1 MEDTGRPT
9 DSYRLIHTA
18 NMVGLFTCTFVKAS
32 LYNRIHSI
40 RSSEVKRGMG
50 GFHGNKVSLSVS
62 LHSLMADSPLKGAV
76 IVRFILDDSSFCF
89 VNCHLAA
96 GQTQTSARNNDITA
110 IMDSVVFPT
119 VGETKSDNELFVN
132 GGDGSMIQDHAI
144 CFLNGDLNY
153 RIDTMGRDAVIKAVK
168 SNNLLKLLERDQLR
182 VAQRRNPI
190 FPLRSLQE
198 APIAFAPTYKY
209 DVGSANYDSS
219 EKRRSPAWCDRILH
233 KKSARICQLNYLR
246 HELQI
251 SDHRPV
257 SALFTASVKQ
267 ISSSKRA
274 SIQAQAEESFKAE
287 IETFSNQTK

>member
-18 NMVGLFTCTFVKAS
+18 NMVGLFTCMFVKAA

-50 GFHGNKVSLSVS
+50 GFHGNKVSLPFQ
-62 LHSLMADSPLKGAV
+62 LHSLQADCVLKGAV

-110 IMDSVVFPT
+110 IMESVVFPK
-119 VGETKSDNELFVN
+119 VGEIESANESFVN
-132 GGDGSMIQDHAI
+132 GGDGSMIHDYEI

-168 SNNLLKLLERDQLR
+168 SNSLVKLLERDQLR
-182 VAQRRNPI
+182 VAQRRNPV

-209 DVGSANYDSS
+209 DIGSASYDSS

-233 KKSARICQLNYLR
+233 KRSSRIRQLNYLR

-267 ISSSKRA
+267 ISTSKRVA
-274 SIQAQAEESFKAE
+274 TQAQAAELFNAEMES
-287 IETFSNQTK
+287 FSNQTK